1 MNFKNLLPTKINNVK
16 IKNSRGVAQ
25 LASAF
30 GSGPKGRWFKSSRPD
45 QYLEIEN
52 QRICDLLFKKR
63 NTKKIVET
71 GFHSRLN
78 GKSDSNAILDLLYM
92 M

>member
-1 MNFKNLLPTKINNVK
+1 
-16 IKNSRGVAQ
+16 
-25 LASAF
+25 
-30 GSGPKGRWFKSSRPD
+30 
-45 QYLEIEN
+45 LEIEN